1 MAETTYNP
9 YVIPMLFL
17 NELIDQA
24 PNKGF
29 YCNRISELVEIA
41 KEEGLR
47 YNETSESYFWNFIRR
62 VYPANRAGLILT
74 DDGNL
79 IAAWD
84 DNNENCFDIEFMED
98 KTLEYV
104 AFNASNEYEEGS
116 GTIDD
121 ILRCI
126 NKFNFEGLLGVNVK
140 QKAIE
145 RNHNVVRYVG
155 HSKIH
160 PITNNILRLGFKL
173 RESEC
178 GLSVNWLEY
187 YADKSKHEQL
197 KKIQCDMKSTG
208 WSIGI
213 KGVFAEL
220 NIGDAIDKVFDA
232 CKITINFSHVP
243 RHKNPSHAL
252 VSGLKSSSKTSKKAP
267 AVLAKLANQT
277 KHHKVSDLLA

>member
-9 YVIPMLFL
+9 YVIPMHFL
-17 NELIDQA
+17 NELHDQA

-79 IAAWD
+79 IAVWD
-84 DNNENCFDIEFMED
+84 DKNGNYFDVEFMED
-98 KTLEYV
+98 KILEYV
-104 AFNASNEYEEGS
+104 AFDASNEYEEGS
-116 GTIDD
+116 GD
-121 ILRCI
+121 IADVLLCV

-145 RNHNVVRYVG
+145 RNHNVVRYAG
-155 HSKIH
+155 HSKID
-160 PITNNILRLGFKL
+160 TNTGNAGRLAFQL
-173 RESEC
+173 REDEV

-208 WSIGI
+208 RHIGI
-213 KGVFAEL
+213 NGIFAEL
-220 NIGDAIDKVFDA
+220 NVGDAIDKVLDE
-232 CKITINFSHVP
+232 CGVETDFSHDP
-243 RHKNPSHAL
+243 LCKNPSHTL
-252 VSGLKSSSKTSKKAP
+252 MLGLKISSKTPKKAS

-277 KHHKVSDLLA
+277 KHKVSDLLA